1 MRNLKRALS
10 LALASIMLLG
20 MMVTGASAA
29 SSSFTDFDQIVNQEA
44 AEVTSGLKIFEGYTD
59 GSFGPERPVTR
70 AEMAV
75 IICKLLNGADVD
87 PSNFSGLT
95 KFTDVPGWAEG
106 YVNYCNSMGI
116 VVGVGDNKFDPNRTV
131 STVEAATM
139 LLKALGY
146 FVEED
151 QLKSDWKTVVT
162 GRATSLKLYGDL
174 TLAVDEPLTRDN
186 VAELVFHTLFAQRVA
201 YDDNR
206 NLYVKNTDRDVVVT
220 NGTSDRNNTLAM
232 NTFGMW
238 YIDGTVTGNSY
249 TDVSLSKTTNNGDR
263 TMVLFDAG
271 QSYLGGTGIFSYP
284 FEYETGLDMIGHA
297 ARVYYSMERNA
308 PVVYAIVDR
317 ATKVGVITY
326 DRNTARLSAA
336 ASDAGFRRNTIV
348 DIKNYL
354 VNYDWDVT
362 WANNDARLTPTNEP
376 NLSLILISNSS
387 DYTVDRVIV
396 LDQYL
401 DTVRRVVNDEDDFD
415 FDLTTRDG
423 ADMNILHGDAA
434 EGDYVI
440 VTDVGNQHSILNVTK
455 AETQS
460 AKITRFTG
468 VSNGAGTVKS
478 IVADGTEYVGSPVRD
493 HEDPAKTLDNT
504 TNFEEINTI
513 GEATM
518 ILDAE
523 GKVIAL
529 AQPETAKNYAYAAQF
544 GVHKNNNGLN
554 HEEALTVKLYFID
567 GTSGVYEVN
576 TDQGTFDGYNYQT
589 SDETKLNQGAATG
602 GSYNPTVA
610 YKNLDLDSN
619 GHLTGL
625 TAVNAANI
633 GNGTAANGLGV
644 YHVSVRS
651 DNTVVMWA
659 LHDEDQ
665 EDSANRA
672 AAAKAQLLAR
682 RTTLVATV
690 GVAKDTVP
698 VPPSGGTTAAI
709 SQNGVVTN
717 KEGERLYQ
725 NNKTV
730 YFYVDGNRSNTQG
743 TYTWSNSGLTVGV
756 RTGVANAV
764 TFTHGGNK
772 DDNKWGTQNVADE
785 FVQVFADEYD
795 STNKDVDRLVSAVLV
810 YGLEVDA
817 NDTMY
822 FYNQGNYIVNDGALN
837 SKADGKITLTYT
849 LHDPDTGEVF
859 EKTYDNGGKGYD
871 SGAAARE
878 EAEDV
883 PTGYYEIGSS
893 NLKPV
898 MTVKSPNGSGNVW
911 SNGKYRFVMD
921 AALNYNE
928 RTKNIFA
935 GSEEVGGIIDS
946 AVIVNLTD
954 GKNLDTVSGIVRAL
968 ENHQTVKI
976 SYAYALTGDKQ
987 YEVKVV
993 FVTSWDPKEI
1003 SGGGVNRPT
1012 GGVVLGDDTTTSQ
1025 LLEALNTNGTVTFNT
1040 EYTPSN
1046 RITVPAGT
1054 NLVVKGGV
1062 TVKSGSAIDGN
1073 MDTEQTA
1080 TIQGVNTV
1088 NGNITGGKTSALAPS
1103 KADGV
1108 AVNQTYNG
1116 SVDVATLDLSNAGE
1130 TAQNESGKI
1139 TINGNASFD
1148 EIIAPAQ
1155 NSTVEIIVN
1164 GTLSVGDGNT
1174 LPTIPGVTI
1183 TVLSSKSLHVNG
1195 NLTNFDLLAIGS
1207 TTGNY
1212 TGAVTVS
1219 GDLNGKMNLQ
1229 KGSLTVNGVVT
1240 FATNT
1245 TVTNGFTLT
1254 FGTSGSYASNSVSNA
1269 ATNGFQDA
1277 NGGKLNADQVGG
1289 LTFTYDSTKQAFVS
1303 ESSVPLFEGKI
1314 YFVNSLADLKAAQ
1327 DGGSAYPTPTGPA
1340 NSPYGDFDQ
1349 QYAHEPWILIGVKT
1363 TEKDTGN
1370 NAVVLKEIKVN
1381 GTAVEMKKAG
1391 DNATPETSLSQDN
1404 SKGYRFFHF
1413 ELLSGGATGD
1423 DQYLN
1428 QSAIETGN
1436 RYEVTLEYKG
1446 QTQVITGT
1454 YGGMTLPRAVSANDV
1469 DVSIEVVYNEAQL
1482 RSLYAQGLRWDNN
1495 STSFESS
1502 FIINEPYKNKE
1513 YENATQI
1520 DAQLGDNP
1528 WLLVKFHCDNPA
1540 LYDSKVTLTKIAVGQ
1555 NQWPAA
1561 QAAGTGNSATAYP
1574 VADWIKPAEN
1584 GRPAHTFW
1592 DNFNFKNGTEGGA
1605 NLGMSALPNAGDKI
1619 TVTYTVQVGR
1629 TTETKTVEYAFPTY
1643 TKPVEKAQAPG
1654 GDDSGTQTPAV

>member
-859 EKTYDNGGKGYD
+859 EKTYDNGGKGFD

-878 EAEDV
+878 EAESE

-928 RTKNIFA
+928 RAKNIFA

-1025 LLEALNTNGTVTFNT
+1025 LLDALNTNGTVTFNT
-1040 EYTPSN
+1040 EYTPNN

-1103 KADGV
+1103 NSGGV
-1108 AVNQTYNG
+1108 QVNQTYNG
-1116 SVDVATLDLSNAGE
+1116 DVDVATLDLSNAGE
-1130 TAQNESGKI
+1130 TTQGESGKI

-1195 NLTNFDLLAIGS
+1195 DLTNFDLLTIGS

-1219 GDLNGKMNLQ
+1219 GNLSGKMDLQ

-1240 FATNT
+1240 FATGT
-1245 TVTNGFTLT
+1245 SVTNGFTLT
-1254 FGTSGSYASNSVSNA
+1254 FGASGSYASANNA
-1269 ATNGFQDA
+1269 VTSFQDA
-1277 NGGKLNADQVGG
+1277 NGGNLNADQVGG

-1327 DGGSAYPTPTGPA
+1327 DGGSTYPTPTGPV

-1381 GTAVEMKKAG
+1381 GTAVAMKKAG

-1413 ELLSGGATGD
+1413 ELLNGSGATSG
-1423 DQYLN
+1423 DQYLEQASIN
-1428 QSAIETGN
+1428 TGD

-1454 YGGMTLPRAVSANDV
+1454 YGGMTLPRAVGEDLNV
-1469 DVSIEVVYNEAQL
+1469 EPIIVYNKA
-1482 RSLYAQGLRWDNN
+1482 GLQKLWDEGMHFG
-1495 STSFESS
+1495 SSAATLESA
-1502 FIINEPYKNKE
+1502 FQVIDEYKGQYKDGKTE
-1513 YENATQI
+1513 I
-1520 DAQLGDNP
+1520 DAQLAARP
-1528 WLLVKFHCDNPA
+1528 WLLVRFSSDNPMN
-1540 LYDSKVTLTKIAVGQ
+1540 YDSKVTLTNISVTTATREG
-1555 NQWPAA
+1555 
-1561 QAAGTGNSATAYP
+1561 AGTWTGSTPYAANAWNSTT
-1574 VADWIKPAEN
+1574 PA

-1592 DNFNFKNGTEGGA
+1592 ANFDFVGEGENSLKYTAG
-1605 NLGMSALPNAGDKI
+1605 SLPAAGS
-1619 TVTYTVQVGR
+1619 TVTITYKVGSGQDVQ
-1629 TTETKTVEYAFPTY
+1629 TFTKEINFPTIVA
-1643 TKPVEKAQAPG
+1643 PEKVG
-1654 GDDSGTQTPAV
+1654 SSVTPTPEVPAT